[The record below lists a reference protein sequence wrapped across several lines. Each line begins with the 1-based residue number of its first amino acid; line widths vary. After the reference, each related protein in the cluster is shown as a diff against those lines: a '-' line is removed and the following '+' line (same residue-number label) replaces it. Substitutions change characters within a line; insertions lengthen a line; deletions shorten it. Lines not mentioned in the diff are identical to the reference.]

1 MNLARI
7 TQACFAAG
15 ALAISGCA
23 ATAPGGSGAYGDVPP
38 IRKGTIARL
47 AVDGPYAYINGRLAP
62 GGSYVVDGDT
72 VSTGPGTSAM
82 LLLNEGGTVQLDQN
96 TDPLFKEGLC
106 LLMKMLRGQVLLRN
120 TKCQEFETVK
130 MAGVA
135 HSVVNISSSERQTR
149 ITVIDGE
156 VNVRVP
162 RDVTLGKYAEYAIAP
177 DGKGEVRQLTAQ
189 QATARMAW
197 TGRYF
202 RPPAARQPADVS
214 GPADLDSF
222 LGGIIGSMRNDLP
235 TPPPDPQLG
244 R

>member
-7 TQACFAAG
+7 TRTCFAAG
-15 ALAISGCA
+15 ALAICGCA
-23 ATAPGGSGAYGDVPP
+23 ATAPGAYGDLPP

-47 AVDGPYAYINGRLAP
+47 AVDGPYAYLNGRLAP

-72 VSTGPGTSAM
+72 VSTGPGTSAL
-82 LLLNEGGTVQLDQN
+82 LLLNQGGTIQLDQN
-96 TDPLFKEGLC
+96 TDPLFQEGLC

-120 TKCQEFETVK
+120 TNCQQFETVN

-135 HSVVNISSSERQTR
+135 HSVVNISSLERQTR

-156 VNVRVP
+156 VNLRLP
-162 RDVTLGKYAEYAIAP
+162 RDVALGKYAEYAIAP
-177 DGKGEVRQLTAQ
+177 DGKAEVRQLTAQ

-197 TGRYF
+197 TERYF
-202 RPPAARQPADVS
+202 RPAARQPGDIA
-214 GPADLDSF
+214 GAADLDAF
-222 LGGIIGSMRNDLP
+222 LGRTIGNMRNDSP
-235 TPPPDPQLG
+235 APPEPRSRG